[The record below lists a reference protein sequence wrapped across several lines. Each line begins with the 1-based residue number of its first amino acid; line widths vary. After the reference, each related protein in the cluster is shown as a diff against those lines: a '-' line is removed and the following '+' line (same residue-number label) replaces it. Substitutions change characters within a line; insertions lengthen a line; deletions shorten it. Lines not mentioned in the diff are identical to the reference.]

1 MSVARPP
8 EDARTA
14 VRKDGGFTMSSSPR
28 LRALVVDDED
38 LARHLIREYLQGH
51 ADVEVVGECENGLD
65 AVKQIGALDPDLVF
79 LDIQMP
85 RLTGLEVL
93 ELTGRR
99 SGVIFTTAYDEH
111 AIKAFELHAVDYLLK
126 PFSKARFDDALARA
140 RTLHASARAS
150 GGAGATPGPAQG
162 VDALVARRGATLE
175 RILIR
180 DREQVHVIPVE
191 QVECIEAQ
199 GDYLAIEVDGKCHLK
214 PQRISEIEEQLDPT
228 RFLRVHRSFII
239 NLAHLQAIERPGPD
253 RHAARLRSGKR
264 VPISRSGY
272 EKLRELV

>member
-1 MSVARPP
+1 M
-8 EDARTA
+8 TA
-14 VRKDGGFTMSSSPR
+14 
-28 LRALVVDDED
+28 LRALIVDDED

-51 ADVEVVGECENGLD
+51 ADIQIVGECENGLD
-65 AVKQIGALDPDLVF
+65 AVKQIGALAPDLVF

-126 PFSKARFDDALARA
+126 PFTKARFDDALARA
-140 RTLHASARAS
+140 RTLHAPARDAQ
-150 GGAGATPGPAQG
+150 PPAA
-162 VDALVARRGATLE
+162 VPALDALVARRTAPLE

-180 DREQVHVIPVE
+180 DREQVHVIAVDN
-191 QVECIEAQ
+191 VECIEAQ
-199 GDYLAIEVDGKCHLK
+199 GDYLAIHADGKCHLK
-214 PQRISEIEEQLDPT
+214 PQRISEIEEQLDGT

-239 NLAHLQAIERPGPD
+239 SLAHLQAIERPGPD

-272 EKLRELV
+272 EKLRTLV

>member
-1 MSVARPP
+1 M
-8 EDARTA
+8 T
-14 VRKDGGFTMSSSPR
+14 SPTP
-28 LRALVVDDED
+28 LRALIVDDEE
-38 LARHLIREYLQGH
+38 LARHLIREYLRGH
-51 ADVEVVGECENGLD
+51 ADIAVVGECEDGLD
-65 AVKQIGALDPDLVF
+65 AARQISALAPDLVF

-99 SGVIFTTAYDEH
+99 AGVIFTTAYDEH

-140 RTLHASARAS
+140 RALHEP
-150 GGAGATPGPAQG
+150 ATPAL
-162 VDALVARRGATLE
+162 DALVARSSAPLE
-175 RILIR
+175 RILVR
-180 DREQVHVIPVE
+180 DREQVHVIAIDA
-191 QVECIEAQ
+191 VECIEAQ
-199 GDYLAIEVDGKCHLK
+199 GDYLAIHVDGKCHLK
-214 PQRISEIEEQLDPT
+214 PQRISEIEQQLDAT

-239 NLAHLQAIERPGPD
+239 NLTHLQAIERPGPD

-272 EKLRELV
+272 EKLRTLV

>member
-1 MSVARPP
+1 MTS
-8 EDARTA
+8 T
-14 VRKDGGFTMSSSPR
+14 SR

-38 LARHLIREYLQGH
+38 LARHLILEYLKGH

-65 AVKQIGALDPDLVF
+65 AVKQIGALNPDLVF

-140 RTLHASARAS
+140 RALHASANAS
-150 GGAGATPGPAQG
+150 TPQAPAQG
-162 VDALVARRGATLE
+162 VEALVARRGAPLE

-180 DREQVHVIPVE
+180 DRDQVHVIPVE

>member
-1 MSVARPP
+1 M
-8 EDARTA
+8 
-14 VRKDGGFTMSSSPR
+14 
-28 LRALVVDDED
+28 RALIVDDEY

-51 ADVEVVGECENGLD
+51 ADIEIVGECDNGLD
-65 AVKQIGALDPDLVF
+65 AVRQIGALAPDLVF

-99 SGVIFTTAYDEH
+99 AGVIFTTAYDEH

-126 PFSKARFDDALARA
+126 PFSRARFDDALARA
-140 RTLHASARAS
+140 RTLHAPTLETLE
-150 GGAGATPGPAQG
+150 TPAPAAAPAL
-162 VDALVARRGATLE
+162 DALVARRTAPLE

-180 DREQVHVIPVE
+180 DREQVHVIPVD

-199 GDYLAIEVDGKCHLK
+199 GDYLAIHAAGKCHLK
-214 PQRISEIEEQLDPT
+214 PQRISEIEEQLDAT
-228 RFLRVHRSFII
+228 CFLRVHRSFII
-239 NLAHLQAIERPGPD
+239 SLAHLQAIERPGPD

>member
-1 MSVARPP
+1 M
-8 EDARTA
+8 TA
-14 VRKDGGFTMSSSPR
+14 PTAR

-38 LARHLIREYLQGH
+38 LARRLIREYLQGH
-51 ADVEVVGECENGLD
+51 PDIELAGECDNGLD
-65 AVKQIGALDPDLVF
+65 AVRQIGALAPDLVF

-99 SGVIFTTAYDEH
+99 DGVIFTTAYDEH
-111 AIKAFELHAVDYLLK
+111 AIKAFDLHAVDYLLK
-126 PFSKARFDDALARA
+126 PFSKTRFDDALARA
-140 RTLHASARAS
+140 RTLHAGAQAAPGVSAA
-150 GGAGATPGPAQG
+150 PAL
-162 VDALVARRGATLE
+162 DALVARREAPLA

-180 DREQVHVIPVE
+180 ERDQVHVVDVD

-199 GDYLAIEVDGKCHLK
+199 GDYLAIHAGGKCHLK
-214 PQRISEIEEQLDPT
+214 PQRISEIEEQLDPA

-239 NLAHLQAIERPGPD
+239 SLAHLQAIERPGPD

-272 EKLRELV
+272 ERLRTLV

>member
-1 MSVARPP
+1 MTTLP
-8 EDARTA
+8 T
-14 VRKDGGFTMSSSPR
+14 
-28 LRALVVDDED
+28 LRALIVDDED

-51 ADVEVVGECENGLD
+51 ADIEIAGECDNGLD
-65 AVKQIGALDPDLVF
+65 AVKQIGALAPDLVF

-99 SGVIFTTAYDEH
+99 AGVIFTTAYDEH

-140 RTLHASARAS
+140 RSLHAPA
-150 GGAGATPGPAQG
+150 GGTPAQAPAPAL
-162 VDALVARRGATLE
+162 DALVARRGAPLE

-180 DREQVHVIPVE
+180 DRDQVHVVAIDH
-191 QVECIEAQ
+191 VECIEAQ
-199 GDYLAIEVDGKCHLK
+199 GDYLAIHADGKCHLK
-214 PQRISEIEEQLDPT
+214 PQRISEIEEQLDPA

-239 NLAHLQAIERPGPD
+239 SLAHLQAIERPGPD

-272 EKLRELV
+272 EKLRTLV

>member
-1 MSVARPP
+1 M
-8 EDARTA
+8 T
-14 VRKDGGFTMSSSPR
+14 SSTP
-28 LRALVVDDED
+28 LRALVVDDEE
-38 LARHLIREYLQGH
+38 LARRLIKEYLQGH
-51 ADVEVVGECENGLD
+51 ADIEIAGECENGLD
-65 AVKQIGALDPDLVF
+65 AVKQIGALAPDLVF

-99 SGVIFTTAYDEH
+99 AGVIFTTAYDEH

-126 PFSKARFDDALARA
+126 PFSKARFDHALARA
-140 RTLHASARAS
+140 RALHAP
-150 GGAGATPGPAQG
+150 GTPTQAPAL
-162 VDALVARRGATLE
+162 DALVARRTAPLE

-180 DREQVHVIPVE
+180 DREQVHVIAVE

-199 GDYLAIEVDGKCHLK
+199 GDYLAIHVDGKCHLK
-214 PQRISEIEEQLDPT
+214 PQRISEIEEQLDAT

-239 NLAHLQAIERPGPD
+239 SLAHLQAIERPGPD

-272 EKLRELV
+272 EKLRTLV

>member
-1 MSVARPP
+1 MTS
-8 EDARTA
+8 T
-14 VRKDGGFTMSSSPR
+14 SP
-28 LRALVVDDED
+28 LRALIVDDEE
-38 LARHLIREYLQGH
+38 LARRLIREYLQGH
-51 ADVEVVGECENGLD
+51 ADIEIAGECENGLD
-65 AVKQIGALDPDLVF
+65 AVKQIGALAPDLVF

-99 SGVIFTTAYDEH
+99 AGVIFTTAYDEH

-140 RTLHASARAS
+140 RTLHAPA
-150 GGAGATPGPAQG
+150 PGTQAQAL
-162 VDALVARRGATLE
+162 DALVARKTAPLE

-180 DREQVHVIPVE
+180 DRDQVHVVPIE
-191 QVECIEAQ
+191 KVECIEAQ
-199 GDYLAIEVDGKCHLK
+199 GDYLAIHVDGKCHLK
-214 PQRISEIEEQLDPT
+214 PQRISEIEEQLDGT

-239 NLAHLQAIERPGPD
+239 SLAHLQAIERPGPD

-272 EKLRELV
+272 EKLRTLV

>member
-1 MSVARPP
+1 MSFTPP
-8 EDARTA
+8 
-14 VRKDGGFTMSSSPR
+14 
-28 LRALVVDDED
+28 LRALIVDDEE

-51 ADVEVVGECENGLD
+51 ADIEIAGECENGLD
-65 AVKQIGALDPDLVF
+65 AVRQIGALAPDLVF

-99 SGVIFTTAYDEH
+99 AGVIFTTAYDEH

-140 RTLHASARAS
+140 RALHA
-150 GGAGATPGPAQG
+150 PAPAL
-162 VDALVARRGATLE
+162 DALVARKTAPLE

-180 DREQVHVIPVE
+180 DREQVHVIAID

-199 GDYLAIEVDGKCHLK
+199 GDYLAIHAAGKCHLK
-214 PQRISEIEEQLDPT
+214 PQRISEIEEQLDAT

-239 NLAHLQAIERPGPD
+239 SLAHLQAIERPGPD

-272 EKLRELV
+272 ERLRTLV

>member
-1 MSVARPP
+1 MTS
-8 EDARTA
+8 T
-14 VRKDGGFTMSSSPR
+14 SR

-51 ADVEVVGECENGLD
+51 ADVDVVGECENGLD
-65 AVKQIGALDPDLVF
+65 AVRQIGALNPDLVF

-126 PFSKARFDDALARA
+126 PFSRARFDDALARA
-140 RTLHASARAS
+140 RTLHASTAAAAPAAS
-150 GGAGATPGPAQG
+150 QAPG
-162 VDALVARRGATLE
+162 VEALVARRGATLE

>member
-1 MSVARPP
+1 
-8 EDARTA
+8 
-14 VRKDGGFTMSSSPR
+14 MSSHLP
-28 LRALVVDDED
+28 LRALIVDDEE
-38 LARHLIREYLQGH
+38 LARHLICEYLQGH
-51 ADVEVVGECENGLD
+51 ADIEIVGECENGLD
-65 AVKQIGALDPDLVF
+65 AVKQIGALAPDLVF

-140 RTLHASARAS
+140 RTLHAPAS
-150 GGAGATPGPAQG
+150 LAPAL
-162 VDALVARRGATLE
+162 DALVARKTAPLE

-180 DREQVHVIPVE
+180 DREQVHVIAVD

-199 GDYLAIEVDGKCHLK
+199 GDYLAVHVDGKCHLK
-214 PQRISEIEEQLDPT
+214 PQRISEIEEQLDPA

-239 NLAHLQAIERPGPD
+239 SLAHLQAIERPGPD

-272 EKLRELV
+272 EKLRTLV

>member
-1 MSVARPP
+1 
-8 EDARTA
+8 
-14 VRKDGGFTMSSSPR
+14 
-28 LRALVVDDED
+28 LRALIVDDEE

-51 ADVEVVGECENGLD
+51 ADIEIVGECENGLD
-65 AVKQIGALDPDLVF
+65 AVRQIGALAPDLVF

-99 SGVIFTTAYDEH
+99 AGVIFTTAYDEH

-126 PFSKARFDDALARA
+126 PFSKARFDAALARA
-140 RTLHASARAS
+140 RTLHAPASAA
-150 GGAGATPGPAQG
+150 PAL
-162 VDALVARRGATLE
+162 DALVARRTAPLE

-180 DREQVHVIPVE
+180 DREQVHVIAID

-199 GDYLAIEVDGKCHLK
+199 GDYLAIHVDGNKCHLK
-214 PQRISEIEEQLDPT
+214 PQRISEIEEQLDAT

-239 NLAHLQAIERPGPD
+239 SLAHLQAIERPGPD

-272 EKLRELV
+272 ERLRTLV

>member
-1 MSVARPP
+1 M
-8 EDARTA
+8 
-14 VRKDGGFTMSSSPR
+14 MSSTTR

-38 LARHLIREYLQGH
+38 LARRLIREYLQGH
-51 ADVEVVGECENGLD
+51 ADIDIVGECENGLD
-65 AVKQIGALDPDLVF
+65 AVKQIAALQPDLVF

-99 SGVIFTTAYDEH
+99 AGVIFTTAYDEH

-126 PFSKARFDDALARA
+126 PFSKTRFDDALARA
-140 RTLHASARAS
+140 RTLHAPAVAVATESPAK
-150 GGAGATPGPAQG
+150 GGL
-162 VDALVARRGATLE
+162 DALVTRKTGPLE

-180 DREQVHVIPVE
+180 DREQVHVIAIE

-199 GDYLAIEVDGKCHLK
+199 GDYLAIHVDGKCHLK
-214 PQRISEIEEQLDPT
+214 PQRISEIEEQLDAA

-239 NLAHLQAIERPGPD
+239 SLAHLQAIERPGPD

-272 EKLRELV
+272 EKLRTLV

>member
-1 MSVARPP
+1 MTSLPSP
-8 EDARTA
+8 LRT
-14 VRKDGGFTMSSSPR
+14 
-28 LRALVVDDED
+28 LIVDDEE
-38 LARHLIREYLQGH
+38 LARRLVREYLSGH
-51 ADVEVVGECENGLD
+51 ADIEIVGECENGLD
-65 AVKQIGALDPDLVF
+65 AVRQIGALAPDLVF

-99 SGVIFTTAYDEH
+99 AGVVFTTAYDEH

-140 RTLHASARAS
+140 RALHAPEARAQ
-150 GGAGATPGPAQG
+150 APAL
-162 VDALVARRGATLE
+162 DALVARRTAPLE

-180 DREQVHVIPVE
+180 DREQVHVIAID

-199 GDYLAIEVDGKCHLK
+199 GDYLAIHAGGKCHLK
-214 PQRISEIEEQLDPT
+214 PQRISEIEEQLDGT

-239 NLAHLQAIERPGPD
+239 SLAHLQAIERPGPD

-272 EKLRELV
+272 EKLRTLV

>member
-1 MSVARPP
+1 MSAIPP
-8 EDARTA
+8 
-14 VRKDGGFTMSSSPR
+14 
-28 LRALVVDDED
+28 LRALIVDDEE

-51 ADVEVVGECENGLD
+51 ADIEIVGECENGLD
-65 AVKQIGALDPDLVF
+65 AVRQIGALAPDLVF

-99 SGVIFTTAYDEH
+99 AGVIFTTAYDEH

-140 RTLHASARAS
+140 RALHAPAS
-150 GGAGATPGPAQG
+150 PAPAL
-162 VDALVARRGATLE
+162 DALIARKTAPLE

-180 DREQVHVIPVE
+180 DREQVHVIAID

-199 GDYLAIEVDGKCHLK
+199 VDYLAIHAGGKCHLK
-214 PQRISEIEEQLDPT
+214 PQRISEIEEQLDST

-239 NLAHLQAIERPGPD
+239 SLAHLQAIERPGPD

-272 EKLRELV
+272 EKLRTLV

>member
-1 MSVARPP
+1 M
-8 EDARTA
+8 T
-14 VRKDGGFTMSSSPR
+14 SSQR
-28 LRALVVDDED
+28 LRALIVDDED
-38 LARHLIREYLQGH
+38 LARRLVREYLQGH
-51 ADVEVVGECENGLD
+51 DDIDIVGECENGLD
-65 AVKQIGALDPDLVF
+65 AVRQIGALQPDLVF

-99 SGVIFTTAYDEH
+99 AGVIFTTAYDEH

-140 RTLHASARAS
+140 RALHAPVTPA
-150 GGAGATPGPAQG
+150 GGL
-162 VDALVARRGATLE
+162 DALVARRTGPLE

-180 DREQVHVIPVE
+180 DREQVHVIAIE

-199 GDYLAIEVDGKCHLK
+199 GDYLAIHVDGKCHLK
-214 PQRISEIEEQLDPT
+214 PQRISEIEEQLDPA

-239 NLAHLQAIERPGPD
+239 SLAHLQAIERPGPD

-272 EKLRELV
+272 EKLRTLV

>member
-1 MSVARPP
+1 MN
-8 EDARTA
+8 
-14 VRKDGGFTMSSSPR
+14 SSPTP
-28 LRALVVDDED
+28 LRALVVDDEE
-38 LARHLIREYLQGH
+38 LARRLIREYLQGH
-51 ADVEVVGECENGLD
+51 ADIEIVGECENGLD
-65 AVKQIGALDPDLVF
+65 AVKQIGALAPDLVF

-99 SGVIFTTAYDEH
+99 AGVIFTTAYDEH

-140 RTLHASARAS
+140 RSLHAA
-150 GGAGATPGPAQG
+150 AGAASASAQAPAL
-162 VDALVARRGATLE
+162 DALVARRTAPLE

-180 DREQVHVIPVE
+180 DREQVHVIAIE

-199 GDYLAIEVDGKCHLK
+199 GDYLAIHADGKCHLK
-214 PQRISEIEEQLDPT
+214 PQRISEIEEQLDGT

-239 NLAHLQAIERPGPD
+239 SLAHLQAIERPGPD

-272 EKLRELV
+272 EKLRTLV

>member
-1 MSVARPP
+1 M
-8 EDARTA
+8 T
-14 VRKDGGFTMSSSPR
+14 SSPR

-38 LARHLIREYLQGH
+38 LARRLIREYLQGH
-51 ADVEVVGECENGLD
+51 ADIDIVGECENGLD
-65 AVKQIGALDPDLVF
+65 AVKQIVALQPDLVF

-99 SGVIFTTAYDEH
+99 AGVIFTTAYDEH

-140 RTLHASARAS
+140 RTLHAPVASAVATESPAKS
-150 GGAGATPGPAQG
+150 GL
-162 VDALVARRGATLE
+162 DALVTRKTGPLE

-180 DREQVHVIPVE
+180 DREQVHVIAIE

-199 GDYLAIEVDGKCHLK
+199 GDYLAIHVDGKCHLK

-239 NLAHLQAIERPGPD
+239 SLAHLQAIERPGPD

-272 EKLRELV
+272 EKLRTLV

>member
-1 MSVARPP
+1 MTSP
-8 EDARTA
+8 
-14 VRKDGGFTMSSSPR
+14 PR
-28 LRALVVDDED
+28 LRALIVDDED
-38 LARHLIREYLQGH
+38 LARRLIREYLQGH
-51 ADVEVVGECENGLD
+51 ADIDVVGECENGLD
-65 AVKQIGALDPDLVF
+65 AVKQIGALAPDLVF

-99 SGVIFTTAYDEH
+99 TGVIFTTAYDEH

-140 RTLHASARAS
+140 RALHAPAAPTAAPESIAK
-150 GGAGATPGPAQG
+150 GGL
-162 VDALVARRGATLE
+162 DALVARKTGPLE

-180 DREQVHVIPVE
+180 DREQVHVIAIE

-199 GDYLAIEVDGKCHLK
+199 GDYLAIHVDGKCHLK
-214 PQRISEIEEQLDPT
+214 PQRISEIEEQLDGT

-239 NLAHLQAIERPGPD
+239 SLAHLQAIERPGPD

>member
-1 MSVARPP
+1 M
-8 EDARTA
+8 T
-14 VRKDGGFTMSSSPR
+14 SPTR
-28 LRALVVDDED
+28 LRALIVDDED

-51 ADVEVVGECENGLD
+51 ADIEIVGECDNGLD
-65 AVKQIGALDPDLVF
+65 AVRQIGALAPDLVF

-99 SGVIFTTAYDEH
+99 AGVIFTTAYDEH

-126 PFSKARFDDALARA
+126 PFSRARFDDALARA
-140 RTLHASARAS
+140 RTLHAPTLE
-150 GGAGATPGPAQG
+150 TPAPAL
-162 VDALVARRGATLE
+162 DALVARRTAPLE

-180 DREQVHVIPVE
+180 DREQVHVIPVD

-199 GDYLAIEVDGKCHLK
+199 GDYLAIHAAGKCHLK
-214 PQRISEIEEQLDPT
+214 PQRISEIEEQLDAT
-228 RFLRVHRSFII
+228 CFLRVHRSFII
-239 NLAHLQAIERPGPD
+239 SLAHLQAIERPGPD

>member
-1 MSVARPP
+1 M
-8 EDARTA
+8 T
-14 VRKDGGFTMSSSPR
+14 SPTR
-28 LRALVVDDED
+28 LRALIVDDED

-51 ADVEVVGECENGLD
+51 ADIEIVGECDNGLD
-65 AVKQIGALDPDLVF
+65 AVRQIGALAPDLVF

-99 SGVIFTTAYDEH
+99 AGVIFTTAYDEH

-126 PFSKARFDDALARA
+126 PFSRARFDDALARA
-140 RTLHASARAS
+140 RTLHAPTLETLE
-150 GGAGATPGPAQG
+150 TPAPAAAPAL
-162 VDALVARRGATLE
+162 DALVARRTAPLE

-180 DREQVHVIPVE
+180 DREQVHVIPVD

-199 GDYLAIEVDGKCHLK
+199 GDYLAIHAAGKCHLK
-214 PQRISEIEEQLDPT
+214 PQRISEIEEQLDAT
-228 RFLRVHRSFII
+228 CFLRVHRSFII
-239 NLAHLQAIERPGPD
+239 SLAHLQAIERPGPD

>member
-1 MSVARPP
+1 M
-8 EDARTA
+8 T
-14 VRKDGGFTMSSSPR
+14 SPTP
-28 LRALVVDDED
+28 LRALIVDDEE
-38 LARHLIREYLQGH
+38 LARHLIREYLRGH
-51 ADVEVVGECENGLD
+51 ADVEIVGECEDGLD
-65 AVKQIGALDPDLVF
+65 AVRQIAARTPDLVF

-99 SGVIFTTAYDEH
+99 NGVIFTTAYDEH

-140 RTLHASARAS
+140 RTLHA
-150 GGAGATPGPAQG
+150 PGTLAQAPAL
-162 VDALVARRGATLE
+162 DALVARRTAPLE
-175 RILIR
+175 RILVR
-180 DREQVHVIPVE
+180 DREQVHVIAIDE
-191 QVECIEAQ
+191 VECIEAQ
-199 GDYLAIEVDGKCHLK
+199 GDYLAIHAGGKCHLK
-214 PQRISEIEEQLDPT
+214 PQRISEIEQQLDPA

-239 NLAHLQAIERPGPD
+239 SLAHLQAIERPGPD

-272 EKLRELV
+272 EKLRTLV

>member
-1 MSVARPP
+1 MSAIPP
-8 EDARTA
+8 
-14 VRKDGGFTMSSSPR
+14 
-28 LRALVVDDED
+28 LRALIVDDEE

-51 ADVEVVGECENGLD
+51 ADIEIVGECENGLD
-65 AVKQIGALDPDLVF
+65 AVRQIGALAPDLVF

-99 SGVIFTTAYDEH
+99 AGVIFATAYDEH

-140 RTLHASARAS
+140 RALHAPAS
-150 GGAGATPGPAQG
+150 PAPAL
-162 VDALVARRGATLE
+162 DALIARRTAPLE

-180 DREQVHVIPVE
+180 DREQVHVIAID

-199 GDYLAIEVDGKCHLK
+199 GDYLAIHADGKCHLK
-214 PQRISEIEEQLDPT
+214 AQRISEIEEQLDGT

-239 NLAHLQAIERPGPD
+239 SLAHLQAIERPGPD

-272 EKLRELV
+272 EKLRTLV